1 MKRLLFL
8 LSILMLLNGCTTFT
22 QIRLDAEVNRRCRE
36 DGGLKIYETV
46 PTAPENF
53 DKYGKLK
60 FFDITQHENALGP
73 EYRFVLK
80 ETFYRGGWASP
91 NQTGGLLSPTMWRA
105 HYQVIRRADSKL
117 LGETI
122 SYHRY
127 GGDPGWAT
135 TLTPGAPESSHVCP
149 KTGTSP
155 FTLVKSIFINTGKTE
170 GKP

>member
-1 MKRLLFL
+1 MKNFMMFL
-8 LSILMLLNGCTTFT
+8 LLAQLLAGCTTFT
-22 QIRLDAEVNRRCRE
+22 QIRLDAEVDRRCRE

-53 DKYGKLK
+53 DKYGDLT
-60 FFDITQHENALGP
+60 FFDISPHENALGP
-73 EYRFVLK
+73 EYRFIDK
-80 ETFYRGGWASP
+80 DTFYYGGWAAP
-91 NQTGGLLSPTMWRA
+91 NQTGGLLSPSMRQA
-105 HYQVIRRADSKL
+105 HYQVIRRADGKL

-155 FTLVKSIFINTGKTE
+155 FTLVESIFINTGKTE